1 MKTVEQLGIA
11 AKKAAAVL
19 ASASSEQKNKLLLL
33 AADMLIENEAELI
46 AENEKDIQAGK
57 AAGLT
62 KSLIDRL
69 RLTNGRIADMAKGL
83 KEIAAETD
91 PVGEIVEGIT
101 RPNGIRISKIRVPL
115 GVVGIIYEA
124 RPNVTA
130 DAFGICIKA
139 GNAVILRGGKEAIF
153 SNLAIMKVLKSAV
166 EAVGL
171 PEGTVDLVEDT
182 SRSSA
187 TELMKLKYLDLLIP
201 RGGASLI
208 RATVEN
214 ATVPVIETG
223 VGNCHAFVD
232 ETADLNMAVNIVEN
246 AKCQRPSVCNALE
259 TLLVHKNIAQK
270 VLPLINEALLRHN
283 TEVRGCERTCAIL
296 KNAVPVTDDDYATE
310 FLDYVLAV
318 RVVDSLD
325 DAMEHIRKYSTGH
338 SECIITESYK
348 NAEIFV
354 NGLDAAALYVNA
366 STRFTDGG
374 QFGMGAEI
382 GISTGKLHARG
393 PMGIKDLTTVK
404 FVIRGDGQTRGV

>member
-1 MKTVEQLGIA
+1 MKSMEQLGVA

-19 ASASSEQKNKLLLL
+19 ATVSSSKKNELLLL
-33 AADMLIENEAELI
+33 AADMLIENKDFLI
-46 AENEKDIQAGK
+46 AQNERDIENALT
-57 AAGLT
+57 AGLT
-62 KSLIDRL
+62 KALIDRL
-69 RLTNGRIADMAKGL
+69 TLTEQRICDMATGL
-83 KEIAAETD
+83 REIAGETD
-91 PVGEIVEGIT
+91 PVGETVEGIT
-101 RPNGIRISKIRVPL
+101 RPNGIRISKVRVPL

-130 DAFGICIKA
+130 DAFGICLKS

-153 SNLAIMKVLKSAV
+153 SNLAIMKVLK
-166 EAVGL
+166 EAVSKAGL

-182 SRSSA
+182 TRASS

-201 RGGASLI
+201 RGGAALI

-232 ETADLNMAVNIVEN
+232 ETADISMAVNIVEN

-259 TLLVHKNIAQK
+259 TLLVHKNIAEK
-270 VLPLINEALLRHN
+270 ALPKINEALLKHN
-283 TEVRGCERTCAIL
+283 TEVRGCNKTCAIL
-296 KNAVPVTDDDYATE
+296 KNAIPATEEDFKTE

-318 RVVDSLD
+318 KVVDSLD
-325 DAMEHIRKYSTGH
+325 DAMEHIRRYSTGH
-338 SECIITESYK
+338 SECIITENYT
-348 NAEIFV
+348 NAERFV
-354 NGLDAAALYVNA
+354 NELDSAALYVNA

-404 FVIRGDGQTRGV
+404 FIVRGNGQIRS

>member
-1 MKTVEQLGIA
+1 MKTMEQLGLA

-19 ASASSEQKNKLLLL
+19 ATVSSSKKNELLLL
-33 AADMLIENEAELI
+33 AADMLLQNADTLIKENQKDIENAI
-46 AENEKDIQAGK
+46 S
-57 AAGLT
+57 AGLS
-62 KSLIDRL
+62 KALIDRL
-69 RLTNGRIADMAKGL
+69 RLTEQRIADMAVGL
-83 KEIAAETD
+83 REIAAETD
-91 PVGEIVEGIT
+91 PVGETVEGIT
-101 RPNGIRISKIRVPL
+101 RPNGIKISKVRVPL

-130 DAFGICIKA
+130 DAFGICLKS

-153 SNLAIMKVLKSAV
+153 SNLAIMKVLKEAV
-166 EAVGL
+166 SAVGL

-182 SRSSA
+182 TRASA
-187 TELMKLKYLDLLIP
+187 TELMKLKCVDLLIP
-201 RGGASLI
+201 RGGAALI

-223 VGNCHAFVD
+223 VGNCHAFID
-232 ETADLNMAVNIVEN
+232 ETADISMAVNIVEN

-259 TLLVHKNIAQK
+259 TLLVHKNIAEK
-270 VLPLINEALLRHN
+270 ALPKINEALLRHN
-283 TEVRGCERTCAIL
+283 TEIRGCEKTCAIL
-296 KNAVPVTDDDYATE
+296 NNAVPVTEEDYKTE
-310 FLDYVLAV
+310 FLDYVLAL

-325 DAMEHIRKYSTGH
+325 DAMEHIRIYSTGH
-338 SECIITESYK
+338 SECIITENYT
-348 NAEIFV
+348 NAERFV
-354 NGLDAAALYVNA
+354 NELDSAALYVNA

-404 FVIRGDGQTRGV
+404 FIVRGSGQIRY

>member
-1 MKTVEQLGIA
+1 MKTLEQMGIA
-11 AKKAAAVL
+11 AKNAASVL
-19 ASASSEQKNKLLLL
+19 AYASSEQKNSLLLL
-33 AADMLIENEAELI
+33 AADMLISNETEIIKENQ
-46 AENEKDIQAGK
+46 KDILNGK
-57 AAGLT
+57 GAGLSD
-62 KSLIDRL
+62 SLLDRL
-69 RLTNGRIADMAKGL
+69 RLTHERIMDMAAGL
-83 KEIAAETD
+83 KEIASEND
-91 PVGEIVEGIT
+91 PVGETVEGIT
-101 RPNGIRISKIRVPL
+101 RPNGMRISKIRVPL

-130 DAFGICIKA
+130 DAFGICVKA
-139 GNAVILRGGKEAIF
+139 GNAVILRGGKEAIC
-153 SNLAIMKVLKSAV
+153 SNLAIMKVLK
-166 EAVGL
+166 EAVKKSGL

-182 SRSSA
+182 SRNSA

-223 VGNCHAFVD
+223 VGNCHAYVD
-232 ETADLNMAVNIVEN
+232 ETADISMAVSIVEN
-246 AKCQRPSVCNALE
+246 AKCSRPSVCNALE
-259 TLLVHKNIAQK
+259 TLLVHKNIAK
-270 VLPLINEALLRHN
+270 EVLPLINKALKKHN
-283 TEVRGCERTCAIL
+283 TEIRGCKRTCEIL
-296 KNAVPVTDDDYATE
+296 KDALSASDEDYATE
-310 FLDYVLAV
+310 FLDYVIAV

-325 DAMEHIRKYSTGH
+325 EAMEHIRKYSTGH

-348 NAEIFV
+348 NAERFV
-354 NGLDAAALYVNA
+354 NELDAAALYVNA

-404 FVIRGDGQTRGV
+404 FVIRGDGQIR

>member
-62 KSLIDRL
+62 DSLLDRL
-69 RLTNGRIADMAKGL
+69 RLTPQRIADMAAGL
-83 KEIAAETD
+83 KQIAMEND
-91 PVGEIVEGIT
+91 PVGEVVEGIK
-101 RPNGIRISKIRVPL
+101 RPNGMRISKIRVPL

-139 GNAVILRGGKEAIF
+139 GNAVILRGGKEAIR
-153 SNLAIMKVLKSAV
+153 SNLAIIKVLKDAV
-166 EAVGL
+166 TKSGL

-182 SRSSA
+182 TRNSA
-187 TELMKLKYLDLLIP
+187 NELMKLQYLDLLIP

-208 RATVEN
+208 RATVQN

-232 ETADLNMAVNIVEN
+232 ESADLQMAVNIVEN
-246 AKCQRPSVCNALE
+246 GKCQRPSVCNALE
-259 TLLVHKNIAQK
+259 TLLVHKNVAK
-270 VLPLINEALLRHN
+270 KALPMINEALKKHN
-283 TEVRGCERTCAIL
+283 TLVKGCEQTCKIL
-296 KNAVPVTDDDYATE
+296 KDAVPATNEDYSTE
-310 FLDYVLAV
+310 FLDYIIAV
-318 RVVDSLD
+318 KVVDSLD
-325 DAMEHIRKYSTGH
+325 AAMEHIRKYSTGH
-338 SECIITESYK
+338 SECIVTQSYK
-348 NAEIFV
+348 NAERFV
-354 NGLDAAALYVNA
+354 NELDAAALYVNA

-404 FVIRGDGQTRGV
+404 FIVRGDGQIR

>member
-62 KSLIDRL
+62 DSLLDRL

-259 TLLVHKNIAQK
+259 SLLVHKNIAQK

-283 TEVRGCERTCAIL
+283 TEVRGCERTCKIL
-296 KNAVPVTDDDYATE
+296 KNAIPVTDEDYATE

-318 RVVDSLD
+318 RVVDSLG

-404 FVIRGDGQTRGV
+404 FVIRGDGQTRGI

>member
-46 AENEKDIQAGK
+46 SENEKDIQAGK

-62 KSLIDRL
+62 DSLLDRL
-69 RLTNGRIADMAKGL
+69 RLTPQRIADMAAGL
-83 KEIAAETD
+83 REIAMESD
-91 PVGEIVEGIT
+91 PVGEVVEGIK
-101 RPNGIRISKIRVPL
+101 RPNGMRISKIRVPL

-130 DAFGICIKA
+130 DAFGICLKA
-139 GNAVILRGGKEAIF
+139 GNAVILRGGKEAIR
-153 SNLAIMKVLKSAV
+153 SNLAIIKVLKDAV
-166 EAVGL
+166 IKSGL

-182 SRSSA
+182 TRNSA
-187 TELMKLKYLDLLIP
+187 NELMKLQYLDLLIP

-208 RATVEN
+208 RATVQN

-232 ETADLNMAVNIVEN
+232 ESADLQMAVDIVEN
-246 AKCQRPSVCNALE
+246 GKCQRPSVCNALE
-259 TLLVHKNIAQK
+259 TLLVHKNVAEK
-270 VLPLINEALLRHN
+270 ALPMINEALKKHN
-283 TEVRGCERTCAIL
+283 TLVKGCEQTCKIL
-296 KNAVPVTDDDYATE
+296 KDAVPATNEDYSTE
-310 FLDYVLAV
+310 FLDYIIAV
-318 RVVDSLD
+318 KVVDSLD
-325 DAMEHIRKYSTGH
+325 AAMEHIRKYSTGH
-338 SECIITESYK
+338 SECIVTQSYK
-348 NAEIFV
+348 NAERFV
-354 NGLDAAALYVNA
+354 NELDAAALYVNA

-404 FVIRGDGQTRGV
+404 FIVRGDGQIR

>member
-1 MKTVEQLGIA
+1 MKTLEQMGVA
-11 AKKAAAVL
+11 ARQAAAIL
-19 ASASSEQKNKLLLL
+19 ATVSSSKKNELLLL
-33 AADMLIENEAELI
+33 AADMLIENSAELI
-46 AENEKDIQAGK
+46 AQNKKDIENGK
-57 AAGLT
+57 EAGLT
-62 KSLIDRL
+62 NALIDRL
-69 RLTNGRIADMAKGL
+69 RLNDERIADMAYGL
-83 KEIAAETD
+83 REIAAETD
-91 PVGEIVEGIT
+91 PIGETVEGIT

-130 DAFGICIKA
+130 DAFGICLKA

-166 EAVGL
+166 KAVGL
-171 PEGTVDLVEDT
+171 PDGTVDLVEDT
-182 SRSSA
+182 SRQSA

-232 ETADLNMAVNIVEN
+232 KTADPKMAVSIVEN

-259 TLLVHKNIAQK
+259 TLLVHKDIAEK
-270 VLPLINEALLRHN
+270 ALPMINEALLRHN
-283 TEVRGCERTCAIL
+283 TEIRGCERTCAIL
-296 KNAVPVTDDDYATE
+296 KNALPVTDEDYATE

-318 RVVDSLD
+318 RVVESLD

-348 NAEIFV
+348 NAERFV
-354 NGLDAAALYVNA
+354 NELDAAALYVNA

-404 FVIRGDGQTRGV
+404 FVVRGDGQTRGV

>member
-1 MKTVEQLGIA
+1 MKTLEQMGIA
-11 AKKAAAVL
+11 AKKAAAFL
-19 ASASSEQKNKLLLL
+19 ATVSSYTKNELLLL
-33 AADMLIENEAELI
+33 AADMLVENSDELI
-46 AENEKDIQAGK
+46 AENEKDIENAK
-57 AAGLT
+57 AAGYT
-62 KSLIDRL
+62 KALIDRL
-69 RLTNGRIADMAKGL
+69 RLTKERINDMALGL
-83 KEIAAETD
+83 REIAAEPD
-91 PVGEIVEGIT
+91 PIGETVEGTT

-115 GVVGIIYEA
+115 GVIGIIYEA

-130 DAFGICIKA
+130 DAFGICVKA

-153 SNLAIMKVLKSAV
+153 SNLAIMKVLKAAV
-166 EAVGL
+166 KKARL

-182 SRSSA
+182 SRASA

-208 RATVEN
+208 KATVEN

-223 VGNCHAFVD
+223 VGNCHAFMD
-232 ETADLNMAVNIVEN
+232 ESANVNMAANIIIN

-259 TLLVHKNIAQK
+259 TLLVHKNIAEK
-270 VLPLINEALLRHN
+270 ALPIINNAFSIYHVEIK
-283 TEVRGCERTCAIL
+283 GCERTCAIL
-296 KNAVPVTDDDYATE
+296 KNTTPATEEDYATE
-310 FLDYVLAV
+310 FLDYILAV

-338 SECIITESYK
+338 SECIITENYL
-348 NAEIFV
+348 NAERFV
-354 NGLDAAALYVNA
+354 NELDSAALYVNA

-404 FVIRGDGQTRGV
+404 FVIRGDGQIR

>member
-1 MKTVEQLGIA
+1 MKTLEQMGIA
-11 AKKAAAVL
+11 AKNAASVL
-19 ASASSEQKNKLLLL
+19 AYASSEQKNSLLLL
-33 AADMLIENEAELI
+33 AADMLISNETEIIKENQ
-46 AENEKDIQAGK
+46 KDILNGK
-57 AAGLT
+57 GAGLSN
-62 KSLIDRL
+62 SLLDRL
-69 RLTNGRIADMAKGL
+69 RLTHERIMDMAAGL
-83 KEIAAETD
+83 KEIASEND
-91 PVGEIVEGIT
+91 PVGETVEGIT
-101 RPNGIRISKIRVPL
+101 RPNGMRISKIRVPL

-130 DAFGICIKA
+130 DAFGICVKA
-139 GNAVILRGGKEAIF
+139 GNAVILRGGKEAIC
-153 SNLAIMKVLKSAV
+153 SNLAIMKVLK
-166 EAVGL
+166 EAVKKSGL

-182 SRSSA
+182 SRNSA

-223 VGNCHAFVD
+223 VGNCHAYVD
-232 ETADLNMAVNIVEN
+232 ETADISMAVSIVEN
-246 AKCQRPSVCNALE
+246 AKCSRPSVCNALE
-259 TLLVHKNIAQK
+259 TLLVHKNIAK
-270 VLPLINEALLRHN
+270 EVLPLINKALKKHN
-283 TEVRGCERTCAIL
+283 TEIRGCKRTCEIL
-296 KNAVPVTDDDYATE
+296 KDALSASDEDYATE
-310 FLDYVLAV
+310 FLDYIIAV

-325 DAMEHIRKYSTGH
+325 EAMEHIRKYSTGH

-348 NAEIFV
+348 NAERFV
-354 NGLDAAALYVNA
+354 NELDAAALYVNA

-404 FVIRGDGQTRGV
+404 FVIRGDGQIR

>member
-1 MKTVEQLGIA
+1 MKTLEQMGIA
-11 AKKAAAVL
+11 AKNAASVL
-19 ASASSEQKNKLLLL
+19 AYASSEQKNSLLLL
-33 AADMLIENEAELI
+33 AADMLISNETEIIKENQ
-46 AENEKDIQAGK
+46 KDILNGK
-57 AAGLT
+57 GAGLSD
-62 KSLIDRL
+62 SLLDRL
-69 RLTNGRIADMAKGL
+69 RLTHERIMDMAAGL
-83 KEIAAETD
+83 KEIASEND
-91 PVGEIVEGIT
+91 PVGETVEGIT
-101 RPNGIRISKIRVPL
+101 RPNGMRISKIRVPL

-130 DAFGICIKA
+130 DAFGICVKA
-139 GNAVILRGGKEAIF
+139 GNAVILRGGKEAIC
-153 SNLAIMKVLKSAV
+153 SNLAIMKVLK
-166 EAVGL
+166 EAVKKSGL

-182 SRSSA
+182 SRNSA

-223 VGNCHAFVD
+223 VGNCHVYVD
-232 ETADLNMAVNIVEN
+232 ETADISMAVSIVEN
-246 AKCQRPSVCNALE
+246 AKCSRPSVCNALE
-259 TLLVHKNIAQK
+259 TLLVHKNIAK
-270 VLPLINEALLRHN
+270 EVLPLINKALKKHN
-283 TEVRGCERTCAIL
+283 TEIRGCKRTCEIL
-296 KNAVPVTDDDYATE
+296 KDALSASDEDYATE
-310 FLDYVLAV
+310 FLDYVIAV

-325 DAMEHIRKYSTGH
+325 EAMEHIRKYSTGH

-348 NAEIFV
+348 NAERFV
-354 NGLDAAALYVNA
+354 NELDAAALYVNV

-404 FVIRGDGQTRGV
+404 FVIRGDGQIR

>member
-1 MKTVEQLGIA
+1 MKTLEQMGIA
-11 AKKAAAVL
+11 AKNAASVL
-19 ASASSEQKNKLLLL
+19 AYASSEQKNSLLLL
-33 AADMLIENEAELI
+33 AADMLISNETEIIKENQ
-46 AENEKDIQAGK
+46 KDILNGK
-57 AAGLT
+57 GAGLSD
-62 KSLIDRL
+62 SLLDRL
-69 RLTNGRIADMAKGL
+69 RLTHERIMDMAAGL
-83 KEIAAETD
+83 KEIAKEND

-101 RPNGIRISKIRVPL
+101 RPNGMRISKIRVPL

-130 DAFGICIKA
+130 DAFGICVKA
-139 GNAVILRGGKEAIF
+139 GNAVILRGGKEAIC
-153 SNLAIMKVLKSAV
+153 SNLAIMKVLK
-166 EAVGL
+166 EAVKKSGL

-182 SRSSA
+182 SRNSA

-223 VGNCHAFVD
+223 VGNCHAYVD
-232 ETADLNMAVNIVEN
+232 ETADISMAVDIVEN
-246 AKCQRPSVCNALE
+246 AKCSRPSVCNALE
-259 TLLVHKNIAQK
+259 TLLVHKNIAK
-270 VLPLINEALLRHN
+270 EVLPLINKALKKHN
-283 TEVRGCERTCAIL
+283 TEVRGCKRTCEIL
-296 KNAVPVTDDDYATE
+296 KDALPASDEDYATE
-310 FLDYVLAV
+310 FLDYVIAV
-318 RVVDSLD
+318 KVVDSLD
-325 DAMEHIRKYSTGH
+325 EAMEHIRKYSTGH

-348 NAEIFV
+348 NAERFV
-354 NGLDAAALYVNA
+354 NELDAAALYVNA

-404 FVIRGDGQTRGV
+404 FVIRGDGQIR

>member
-1 MKTVEQLGIA
+1 MKTLEQMGIA
-11 AKKAAAVL
+11 AKNAASVL
-19 ASASSEQKNKLLLL
+19 AYASSEQKNSLLLL
-33 AADMLIENEAELI
+33 AADMLISNETEIIKENQ
-46 AENEKDIQAGK
+46 KDILNGK
-57 AAGLT
+57 GAGLSD
-62 KSLIDRL
+62 SLLDRL
-69 RLTNGRIADMAKGL
+69 RLTHERIMDMAAGL
-83 KEIAAETD
+83 KEIASEND
-91 PVGEIVEGIT
+91 PVGETVEGIT
-101 RPNGIRISKIRVPL
+101 RPNGMRISKIRVPL

-130 DAFGICIKA
+130 DAFGICVKA
-139 GNAVILRGGKEAIF
+139 GNAVILRGGKEAIC
-153 SNLAIMKVLKSAV
+153 SNLAIMKVLK
-166 EAVGL
+166 EAVKKSGL

-182 SRSSA
+182 SRNSA

-223 VGNCHAFVD
+223 VGNCHVYVD
-232 ETADLNMAVNIVEN
+232 ETADISMAVSIVEN
-246 AKCQRPSVCNALE
+246 AKCSRPSVCNALE
-259 TLLVHKNIAQK
+259 TLLVHKNIAK
-270 VLPLINEALLRHN
+270 EVLPLINKALKKHN
-283 TEVRGCERTCAIL
+283 TEIRGCKRTCEIL
-296 KNAVPVTDDDYATE
+296 KDALSASDEDYATE
-310 FLDYVLAV
+310 FLDYIIAV

-325 DAMEHIRKYSTGH
+325 EAMEHIRKYSTGH

-348 NAEIFV
+348 NAERFV
-354 NGLDAAALYVNA
+354 NELDAAALYVNA

-404 FVIRGDGQTRGV
+404 FVIRGDGQIR

>member
-1 MKTVEQLGIA
+1 MKTLEQMGVA
-11 AKKAAAVL
+11 ATKAASVL
-19 ASASSEQKNKLLLL
+19 ATVSSGKKNELLLL
-33 AADMLIENEAELI
+33 AAQMLIEKTEDLI
-46 AENEKDIQAGK
+46 AENEKDIENGK

-62 KSLIDRL
+62 NSLLDRL
-69 RLTNGRIADMAKGL
+69 RLTKERILDMAQGL
-83 KEIAAETD
+83 REIAAETD
-91 PVGEIVEGIT
+91 PVGELVEGIT
-101 RPNGIRISKIRVPL
+101 RPNGIRISKVRVPL

-130 DAFGICIKA
+130 DAFGICLKA

-166 EAVGL
+166 NLVGL
-171 PEGTVDLVEDT
+171 PEGTVALVEDT
-182 SRSSA
+182 SRNSA

-223 VGNCHAFVD
+223 VGNCHTFVD
-232 ETADLNMAVNIVEN
+232 ETADVTMAVNIVEN

-259 TLLVHKNIAQK
+259 TLLVHKNIAKK
-270 VLPLINEALLRHN
+270 VLPLINDALLKHN
-283 TEVRGCERTCAIL
+283 TEVRGCNETCTIL
-296 KNAVPVTDDDYATE
+296 KNAIPATDEDYATE

-348 NAEIFV
+348 NAERFV
-354 NGLDAAALYVNA
+354 NELDAAALYVNA

-404 FVIRGDGQTRGV
+404 FVIRGDGQIR

>member
-1 MKTVEQLGIA
+1 MKTLEQMGIA
-11 AKKAAAVL
+11 AKNAASVL
-19 ASASSEQKNKLLLL
+19 AYASSEQKNSLLLL
-33 AADMLIENEAELI
+33 AADMLISNETEIIKENQ
-46 AENEKDIQAGK
+46 KDILNGK
-57 AAGLT
+57 GAGLSD
-62 KSLIDRL
+62 SLLDRL
-69 RLTNGRIADMAKGL
+69 RLTHERIMDMAAGL
-83 KEIAAETD
+83 KEIASEND
-91 PVGEIVEGIT
+91 PVGETVEGIT
-101 RPNGIRISKIRVPL
+101 RPNGMRISKIRVPL

-130 DAFGICIKA
+130 DAFGICVKA
-139 GNAVILRGGKEAIF
+139 GNAVILRGGKEAIC
-153 SNLAIMKVLKSAV
+153 SNLAIMKVLK
-166 EAVGL
+166 EAVKKSGL

-182 SRSSA
+182 SRNSA

-223 VGNCHAFVD
+223 VGNCHAYVD
-232 ETADLNMAVNIVEN
+232 ETADISMAVSIVEN
-246 AKCQRPSVCNALE
+246 AKCSRPSVCNALE
-259 TLLVHKNIAQK
+259 TLLVHKNIAK
-270 VLPLINEALLRHN
+270 EVLPLINKALKKHN
-283 TEVRGCERTCAIL
+283 TEIRGCKRTCEIL
-296 KNAVPVTDDDYATE
+296 KDALSASDEDYAIE
-310 FLDYVLAV
+310 FLDYIIAV

-325 DAMEHIRKYSTGH
+325 EAMEHIRKYSTGH

-348 NAEIFV
+348 NAERFV
-354 NGLDAAALYVNA
+354 NELDAAVLYVNA

-404 FVIRGDGQTRGV
+404 FVIRGDGQIR

>member
-46 AENEKDIQAGK
+46 AENEKDIQAGR

-62 KSLIDRL
+62 DSLLDRL
-69 RLTNGRIADMAKGL
+69 RLTPQRIADMAAGL
-83 KEIAAETD
+83 REIAMEND
-91 PVGEIVEGIT
+91 PVGEVVEGIK
-101 RPNGIRISKIRVPL
+101 RPNGMRISKIRVPL

-130 DAFGICIKA
+130 DAFGICLKA
-139 GNAVILRGGKEAIF
+139 GNAVILRGGKEAIR
-153 SNLAIMKVLKSAV
+153 SNLAIIKVLKDAV
-166 EAVGL
+166 TKSGL

-182 SRSSA
+182 TRNSA
-187 TELMKLKYLDLLIP
+187 NELMKLQYLDLLIP

-208 RATVEN
+208 RATVQN

-232 ETADLNMAVNIVEN
+232 ESADLKMAVDIVEN
-246 AKCQRPSVCNALE
+246 GKCQRPSVCNALE
-259 TLLVHKNIAQK
+259 TLLVHKNVAEK
-270 VLPLINEALLRHN
+270 ALPMINEALKKHN
-283 TEVRGCERTCAIL
+283 TLVKGCEQTCKIL
-296 KNAVPVTDDDYATE
+296 KDAVPATNEDYSTE
-310 FLDYVLAV
+310 FLDYIIAV
-318 RVVDSLD
+318 KVVDSLD
-325 DAMEHIRKYSTGH
+325 AAMEHIRKYSTGH
-338 SECIITESYK
+338 SECIVTQSYK
-348 NAEIFV
+348 NAERFV
-354 NGLDAAALYVNA
+354 NELDAAALYVNA

-404 FVIRGDGQTRGV
+404 FIVRGDGQIR

>member
-46 AENEKDIQAGK
+46 AENEKDIQVGR

-62 KSLIDRL
+62 DSLLDRL
-69 RLTNGRIADMAKGL
+69 RLTPQRIADMAAGL
-83 KEIAAETD
+83 REIAMEND
-91 PVGEIVEGIT
+91 PVGEVVEGIK
-101 RPNGIRISKIRVPL
+101 RPNGMRISKIRVPL

-139 GNAVILRGGKEAIF
+139 GNAVILRGGKEAIR
-153 SNLAIMKVLKSAV
+153 SNLAIIKVLKDAV
-166 EAVGL
+166 AKSGL

-182 SRSSA
+182 TRNSA
-187 TELMKLKYLDLLIP
+187 NELMKLKYLDLLIP

-208 RATVEN
+208 RATVQN

-232 ETADLNMAVNIVEN
+232 ESADLKMAVDIVEN
-246 AKCQRPSVCNALE
+246 GKCQRPSVCNALE
-259 TLLVHKNIAQK
+259 TLLVHKNVAEK
-270 VLPLINEALLRHN
+270 ALPMINEALKKHN
-283 TEVRGCERTCAIL
+283 TLVKGCEQTCKIL
-296 KNAVPVTDDDYATE
+296 KDAVPATNEDYSTE
-310 FLDYVLAV
+310 FLDYIIAV
-318 RVVDSLD
+318 KVVDSLD
-325 DAMEHIRKYSTGH
+325 AAMEHIRKYSTGH
-338 SECIITESYK
+338 SECIVTQSYK
-348 NAEIFV
+348 NAERFV
-354 NGLDAAALYVNA
+354 NELDAAALYVNA

-404 FVIRGDGQTRGV
+404 FIVRGDGQIR

>member
-1 MKTVEQLGIA
+1 MKTLEQMGIA
-11 AKKAAAVL
+11 AKSAAAVL
-19 ASASSEQKNKLLLL
+19 ASASSETKNKLLNL
-33 AADMLIENEAELI
+33 AADMLVKNEEELI
-46 AENEKDIQAGK
+46 KENEKDIKCGK
-57 AAGLT
+57 EAGLT
-62 KSLIDRL
+62 DALIDRL
-69 RLTNGRIADMAKGL
+69 RLTPQRILDMATGL
-83 KEIAAETD
+83 REIANEID
-91 PVGEIVEGIT
+91 PVGEIIEGVT
-101 RPNGIRISKIRVPL
+101 RPNGMRISKIRVPL

-130 DAFGICIKA
+130 DAFGICLKS

-153 SNLAIMKVLKSAV
+153 SNLAIMKILKNAV
-166 EAVGL
+166 KEVGL

-182 SRSSA
+182 TRQSA
-187 TELMKLKYLDLLIP
+187 NELMKLKYLDLLIP

-232 ETADLNMAVNIVEN
+232 ETADLNMAVSIVEN
-246 AKCQRPSVCNALE
+246 GKCQRPSVCNALE
-259 TLLVHKNIAQK
+259 TLLVHKNIAK
-270 VLPLINEALLRHN
+270 DFLPLMDKAFKKHDTKIL
-283 TEVRGCERTCAIL
+283 GCKATCEIL
-296 KNAVPVTDDDYATE
+296 KDATPATNEDYATE
-310 FLDYVLAV
+310 FLDYVIAV

-325 DAMEHIRKYSTGH
+325 DAISHIREYSTGH

-348 NAEIFV
+348 NAERFV
-354 NGLDAAALYVNA
+354 NSIDSAALYINA

-404 FVIRGDGQTRGV
+404 FIVRGDGQIR

>member
-1 MKTVEQLGIA
+1 MKTLEQMGIVAKQA
-11 AKKAAAVL
+11 ATILAAV
-19 ASASSEQKNKLLLL
+19 SSDKKNELLLL
-33 AADMLIENEAELI
+33 AAKMLVENSAELI
-46 AENEKDIQAGK
+46 AENQKDIENAK
-57 AAGLT
+57 ASGL
-62 KSLIDRL
+62 SNALIDRL
-69 RLTNGRIADMAKGL
+69 RLTEQRIADMATGL
-83 KEIAAETD
+83 REIAAETD
-91 PVGEIVEGIT
+91 PIGETVEGIT
-101 RPNGIRISKIRVPL
+101 RPNGMRITKVRVPL

-130 DAFGICIKA
+130 DAFGICLKA

-153 SNLAIMKVLKSAV
+153 SNLAIMRVLKSAV
-166 EAVGL
+166 KAVGL

-232 ETADLNMAVNIVEN
+232 ETADLNMAAKIVEN

-259 TLLVHKNIAQK
+259 TLLVHKSIAEK
-270 VLPLINEALLRHN
+270 ALPMINNALSGHN
-283 TEVRGCERTCAIL
+283 TEIRGCERTCAIL
-296 KNAVPVTDDDYATE
+296 KNAIPANDEDYATE

-318 RVVDSLD
+318 RVVNSLD
-325 DAMEHIRKYSTGH
+325 EAMEHIRKYSTGH

-348 NAEIFV
+348 NAERFV
-354 NGLDAAALYVNA
+354 NELDAAALYVNA

-382 GISTGKLHARG
+382 CISTGKLHARG

-404 FVIRGDGQTRGV
+404 FIIRGDGQTR

>member
-1 MKTVEQLGIA
+1 M
-11 AKKAAAVL
+11 
-19 ASASSEQKNKLLLL
+19 
-33 AADMLIENEAELI
+33 
-46 AENEKDIQAGK
+46 
-57 AAGLT
+57 
-62 KSLIDRL
+62 
-69 RLTNGRIADMAKGL
+69 
-83 KEIAAETD
+83 
-91 PVGEIVEGIT
+91 
-101 RPNGIRISKIRVPL
+101 
-115 GVVGIIYEA
+115 
-124 RPNVTA
+124 
-130 DAFGICIKA
+130 
-139 GNAVILRGGKEAIF
+139 
-153 SNLAIMKVLKSAV
+153 
-166 EAVGL
+166 
-171 PEGTVDLVEDT
+171 
-182 SRSSA
+182 
-187 TELMKLKYLDLLIP
+187 LIP

>member
-1 MKTVEQLGIA
+1 MKTLEQMGIA
-11 AKKAAAVL
+11 AKNAASVL
-19 ASASSEQKNKLLLL
+19 AYASSEQKNSLLLL
-33 AADMLIENEAELI
+33 AADMLISNETEI
-46 AENEKDIQAGK
+46 IKENEKDIHNGK
-57 AAGLT
+57 VAGL
-62 KSLIDRL
+62 SDALLDRL
-69 RLTNGRIADMAKGL
+69 RLTPERIADMAAGL
-83 KEIAAETD
+83 KEIANEND

-101 RPNGIRISKIRVPL
+101 RPNGMRISKIRVPL

-130 DAFGICIKA
+130 DAFGICVKA
-139 GNAVILRGGKEAIF
+139 GNAVILRGGKEAIC
-153 SNLAIMKVLKSAV
+153 SNLAIMKVLK
-166 EAVGL
+166 EAVKKSGL

-182 SRSSA
+182 SRNSA

-223 VGNCHAFVD
+223 VGNCHAYVD
-232 ETADLNMAVNIVEN
+232 ETADISMAVSIVEN
-246 AKCQRPSVCNALE
+246 AKCSRPSVCNALE
-259 TLLVHKNIAQK
+259 TLLVHKNIAK
-270 VLPLINEALLRHN
+270 EVLPLINKALKKHN
-283 TEVRGCERTCAIL
+283 TEVRGCKRTCEIL
-296 KNAVPVTDDDYATE
+296 KDALSASDEDYATE
-310 FLDYVLAV
+310 FLDYIIAV

-325 DAMEHIRKYSTGH
+325 EAMEHIRKYSTGH

-348 NAEIFV
+348 NAERFV
-354 NGLDAAALYVNA
+354 NELDAAALYVNA

-404 FVIRGDGQTRGV
+404 FVIRGDGQIR

>member
-46 AENEKDIQAGK
+46 AENEKDIQAGR

-62 KSLIDRL
+62 DSLLDRL
-69 RLTNGRIADMAKGL
+69 RLTPQRIADMAAGL
-83 KEIAAETD
+83 REIAMEND
-91 PVGEIVEGIT
+91 PVGEVVEGIK
-101 RPNGIRISKIRVPL
+101 RPNGMRISKIRVPL

-130 DAFGICIKA
+130 DAFGICLKA
-139 GNAVILRGGKEAIF
+139 GNAVILRGGKEAIR
-153 SNLAIMKVLKSAV
+153 SNLAIIKVLKDAV
-166 EAVGL
+166 AKSGL

-182 SRSSA
+182 TRNSA
-187 TELMKLKYLDLLIP
+187 NELMKLKYLDLLIP

-208 RATVEN
+208 RATVQN

-232 ETADLNMAVNIVEN
+232 ESADLKMAVDIVEN
-246 AKCQRPSVCNALE
+246 GKCQRPSVCNALE
-259 TLLVHKNIAQK
+259 TLLVHKNVAEK
-270 VLPLINEALLRHN
+270 ALPMINEALKKHN
-283 TEVRGCERTCAIL
+283 TLVKGCEQTCKIL
-296 KNAVPVTDDDYATE
+296 KDAVPATNEDYSTE
-310 FLDYVLAV
+310 FLDYIIAV
-318 RVVDSLD
+318 KVVDSLD
-325 DAMEHIRKYSTGH
+325 VAMEHIRKYSTGH
-338 SECIITESYK
+338 SECIITQSYK
-348 NAEIFV
+348 NAERFV
-354 NGLDAAALYVNA
+354 NELDAAALYVNA

-404 FVIRGDGQTRGV
+404 FIVRGDGQIR

>member
-62 KSLIDRL
+62 KALIDRL

>member
-1 MKTVEQLGIA
+1 MKTLEQMGIA

-19 ASASSEQKNKLLLL
+19 ASVSSAKKNELLNL
-33 AADMLIENEAELI
+33 AADMLLENASDLI
-46 AENEKDIQAGK
+46 KENEKDIQKGEE
-57 AAGLT
+57 AGLT

-69 RLTNGRIADMAKGL
+69 RLTNERIADMAKGL
-83 KEIAAETD
+83 REIAAETD
-91 PVGEIVEGIT
+91 PVGETVEGIT
-101 RPNGIRISKIRVPL
+101 RPNGIRISKVRVPL

-130 DAFGICIKA
+130 DAFGICLKA
-139 GNAVILRGGKEAIF
+139 GNAVILRGGKEAIC
-153 SNLAIMKVLKSAV
+153 SNLAIMKVLKTAV
-166 EAVGL
+166 EKVGL

-182 SRSSA
+182 SRNSA
-187 TELMKLKYLDLLIP
+187 TELMKLKHLDLLIP

-223 VGNCHAFVD
+223 VGNCHAFID
-232 ETADLNMAVNIVEN
+232 ETADLDMAVNIVEN

-259 TLLVHKNIAQK
+259 TLLVHKNIAEK
-270 VLPLINEALLRHN
+270 VLPIINAALSRHN
-283 TEVRGCERTCAIL
+283 TEVRGCKRTCAIL
-296 KNAVPVTDDDYATE
+296 KNAIPVTEEDYATE

-338 SECIITESYK
+338 SECIVTENYK
-348 NAEIFV
+348 NAERFV
-354 NGLDAAALYVNA
+354 NELDAAALYINA

-404 FVIRGDGQTRGV
+404 FVIRGDGQTR